1 MRLLAYLR
9 VKVSAWSAASLIL
22 TAGCVGTSPKE
33 NFYTLNSQD
42 YSLSHSKETAPTVIK
57 SLPNTV
63 INIAPVSIIE
73 VVDRPQIVIQISPNT
88 VQILEQQ
95 RWAQPL
101 KNEIGR
107 VVAKN
112 LSSLLNTKLI
122 TAYPTNI
129 GSGNIAGYKVQLNV
143 QQFESNVNNSNAIIT
158 INYTVR
164 RVSDNQSLSNTVT
177 SNQAITGSSFSDLV
191 LAHSQAIG
199 VISNEIAKTIASMSA
214 Q

>member
-9 VKVSAWSAASLIL
+9 VKILAWSAASLIL
-22 TAGCVGTSPKE
+22 ITGCVGTSPKE

-143 QQFESNVNNSNAIIT
+143 QQFESNVNSNAMIT